1 MQNDHSGIKKIIDPK
16 SGFTLYLRQFED
28 CPLAQVSSDLT
39 FPTMPMPDGASMA
52 IMQKEL
58 TAIQETN
65 KHIASN
71 QQMTTDHLLKRLHY
85 LTVLVGILA
94 VIGLAG
100 ILF

>member
-1 MQNDHSGIKKIIDPK
+1 
-16 SGFTLYLRQFED
+16 
-28 CPLAQVSSDLT
+28 
-39 FPTMPMPDGASMA
+39 MA